1 MQRVEKVLERVSEL
15 PFSPVVIKIL
25 ELAQED
31 RAGAR
36 EIAKLIAQDQAFTAR
51 LLKIANSPYY
61 GQTRPIT
68 TVAQAVPVLG
78 FDTIS
83 SLALALNSFAFNLP
97 DDGAV
102 LTLRDLWEHAM
113 SCACWARQIAKHI
126 NHPMPEETFV
136 AGLLHDM
143 GQALFYRYFR
153 AEFLEAVMKAWSENI
168 SLLETER
175 SVFGLDHQAAGA
187 VAAGRWH
194 IPSVLIHAI
203 EYHHQPLALPESVDA
218 HVRRTVAIVHV
229 ADLLTH
235 SSPMSRGVEEEGG
248 LAVTTEVWEFLR
260 LHSEEC
266 QELSD
271 GVMAEIEEFRKI
283 INVASNPKEPP
294 SQRQGRRP
302 ANHAAQPLGKKPF
315 VESAAK
321 PSAGFSQD
329 AAILEDFARVMD
341 AGKQLSL
348 LAGLDDLYPNIA
360 LQAMALLRADAAH
373 LFLPRD
379 KSLKVVGAA
388 GLTGLKGK
396 RTPAERSLT
405 GWVFKMGETIVLP
418 NIDKAAASWEKE
430 FFKAVGFH
438 SHLFLPVD
446 WAGERL
452 GVLTLHARAERSW
465 AAREIAL
472 GNAFA
477 GFVAMALEN
486 ARLYREADDRA
497 KTLEELNRK
506 LEAALHVKSRFLST
520 VSHELRSPLFVI
532 NGYASLIAEQMFG
545 PLPPEMS
552 QAAEKILN
560 QANGLIALINNILEI
575 SQLDAGTLTFHPE
588 PFDLKEL
595 LDEIS
600 SKMPALIGEQ
610 PIAFETRYGE
620 EPFPIVTDRERLAH
634 VLGHILDN
642 AAKFTQQGKIVLG
655 ATVVVGGVEIVV
667 EDSGIG
673 IDEEYQKIIFDRFR
687 QVEEED
693 NRRFEGMGLG
703 LYLSR
708 RMMELLGGKIGVESE
723 PGKGSRFRLWLPRGE
738 IGLTA
743 VGGR

>member
-61 GQTRPIT
+61 GQTRPVT

-102 LTLRDLWEHAM
+102 LTLRDLWEHSM
-113 SCACWARQIAKHI
+113 SCACWARQIAKHV
-126 NHPMPEETFV
+126 NHPMPEEAFV

-143 GQALFYRYFR
+143 GQALFYRYFK

-175 SVFGLDHQAAGA
+175 SVFGIDHQVAGA

-203 EYHHQPLALPESVDA
+203 EHHHHPLALPDNVDA
-218 HVRRTVAIVHV
+218 YVLRTVAIVHV
-229 ADLLTH
+229 ADLSTQG
-235 SSPMSRGVEEEGG
+235 SPVGRGVEENG
-248 LAVTTEVWEFLR
+248 LAVAAEVWDL
-260 LHSEEC
+260 LQLQQEEC

-271 GVMAEIEEFRKI
+271 GVMAEIDEFRKI
-283 INVASNPKEPP
+283 INVGSNAKESPNR
-294 SQRQGRRP
+294 RQGRRP
-302 ANHAAQPLGKKPF
+302 ADHAAQPWGKKPS
-315 VESAAK
+315 VQNAAK
-321 PSAGFSQD
+321 PSAGFSQG
-329 AAILEDFARVMD
+329 AALLEDFARIMD
-341 AGKQLSL
+341 ASKQMSL
-348 LAGLDDLYPNIA
+348 LAGMEDLYPNIA
-360 LQAMALLRADAAH
+360 LEAMALLHADAAH

-396 RTPAERSLT
+396 RTPTERSLT
-405 GWVFKMGETIVLP
+405 GWVFRMGETMVLP
-418 NIDKAAASWEKE
+418 HIDKAAASWEKE

-452 GVLTLHARAERSW
+452 GVLTLHARAARSW
-465 AAREIAL
+465 TAREIAL

-477 GFVAMALEN
+477 GLVAMALEN
-486 ARLYREADDRA
+486 ARLYRAADDRA
-497 KTLEELNRK
+497 KTLEDLNRK
-506 LEAALHVKSRFLST
+506 LEAALQVKSRFLST

-552 QAAEKILN
+552 QAADKILH

-575 SQLDAGTLTFHPE
+575 SQLDAGTFTCQPE
-588 PFDLKEL
+588 PFDLKVL
-595 LDEIS
+595 LDELS
-600 SKMPALIGEQ
+600 RKMPALIGEQ
-610 PIAFETRYGE
+610 PVAFETRYGE
-620 EPFPIVTDRERLAH
+620 EPFPIVTDRERFAQ
-634 VLGHILDN
+634 VLGHVLDN

-655 ATVVVGGVEIVV
+655 AAAVAGGVEIVI

-673 IDEEYQKIIFDRFR
+673 IDAEYQKIIFDRFR
-687 QVEEED
+687 QAEEED

-708 RMMELLGGKIGVESE
+708 RLIELLGGKISVESE
-723 PGKGSRFRLWLPRGE
+723 LGKGSLFRLWLPRGE